1 MAIVRDR
8 GLMRSRHV
16 AVIGAGMGGLAAA
29 LALAARG
36 CRVTVLER
44 AASPGGKLR
53 QAMAGDAAVDAGPTV
68 FTLPWVLE
76 ELFAEAGTSL
86 AAHVVLHR
94 AEVLARHAWGPGAKL
109 DLFADIERSADA
121 IGAFAGAAE
130 ARGYRA
136 FCSRAGTVWT
146 SLERDFIRA
155 QRPSTLGLAARA
167 GPGRMLGLLGGAPFA
182 TLWQALGEHFA
193 DPRLRQLFGRY
204 ATYCGSSPFAAPAT
218 LMLVAHVE
226 RSGVWYVEGGM
237 VRLAAALRA
246 VAESLGVRFRFG
258 AEVAEVAVT
267 QGRAA
272 GVVLASGE
280 RIQADAV
287 LCNADCA
294 AVAAGLFGAAAARAV
309 PPQPAAGRS
318 LSALTWAMQARP
330 QGFPL
335 LRHNVFFGADY
346 PGEFATLFQG
356 QRLPAAPTVY
366 VCAQDRG
373 DVPLADG
380 AAERLLVLVNAPPRG
395 DGQPF
400 TSEEIAACETATF
413 AQLRQYGLQLEPLA
427 EAMVRTTPA
436 GFHQAFPGTGG
447 ALYGQAVHGWQATF
461 RRPAARTALPGLFLA
476 GGSTHPGA
484 GVPMAAMSGRL
495 AAAALLASLAST

>member
-1 MAIVRDR
+1 
-8 GLMRSRHV
+8 MRRRHV

-29 LALAARG
+29 LALAVRG
-36 CRVTVLER
+36 CAVTVLER
-44 AASPGGKLR
+44 AGTPGGKLR
-53 QAMAGDAAVDAGPTV
+53 QAMADGVAIDAGPTV

-86 AAHVVLHR
+86 AAHLVLHP
-94 AEVLARHAWGPGAKL
+94 ASVLARHAWGPREQL
-109 DLFADIERSADA
+109 DLFADIERSAAA
-121 IGAFAGAAE
+121 IGAFAGPAE

-136 FCSRAGTVWT
+136 FCARAGRVWQ

-167 GPGRMLGLLGGAPFA
+167 GPARMAGLLGGAPFA
-182 TLWQALGEHFA
+182 ALWQALGEHFA

-226 RSGVWYVEGGM
+226 RSGVWYIEGGM
-237 VRLAAALRA
+237 HGLAQALRG
-246 VAESLGVRFRFG
+246 VAEGLGVRFRFN
-258 AEVAEVAVT
+258 ESVAQVAVER
-267 QGRAA
+267 GRAA

-280 RIQADAV
+280 RIGADAV

-294 AVAAGLFGAAAARAV
+294 AVAAGLFGTAAARAV
-309 PPQPAAGRS
+309 PPQPVAGRS
-318 LSALTWAMQARP
+318 LSALTWAMNARTR
-330 QGFPL
+330 GFPL

-346 PGEFATLFQG
+346 AGEFETLFQAR
-356 QRLPAAPTVY
+356 RLPTAPTVY

-373 DVPLADG
+373 DAPLDTS
-380 AAERLLVLVNAPPRG
+380 AAERLLVLVNAPPTG
-395 DGQPF
+395 DSQSLTPGDSQ
-400 TSEEIAACETATF
+400 SLADEEIAACERATF
-413 AQLRQYGLQLEPLA
+413 AHLRRCGLEVERRPQA
-427 EAMVRTTPA
+427 EVQTTPA
-436 GFHQAFPGTGG
+436 DFHQAFPGTGG

-461 RRPAARTALPGLFLA
+461 RRPAARTKLPGFYLA

-495 AAAALLASLAST
+495 AASCLLADLAST